1 MIGLILRPIRR
12 RKAIAALT
20 AYSDA
25 KDAYRRALVAGDTR
39 KQAETGRALQVAML
53 DRLRAETS
61 LRRVSA

>member
-12 RKAIAALT
+12 RKAIAALA

>member
-1 MIGLILRPIRR
+1 MIGLILRPFRR
-12 RKAIAALT
+12 RKALVALA
-20 AYSDA
+20 AYSEA

-53 DRLRAETS
+53 ARLAAENS

>member
-12 RKAIAALT
+12 RKALAALA

-53 DRLRAETS
+53 DRLRTETS

>member
-1 MIGLILRPIRR
+1 MIALFLRPIRR
-12 RKAIAALT
+12 RKALAALA

-53 DRLRAETS
+53 DRLRTETS

>member
-12 RKAIAALT
+12 RKAIAALA

-53 DRLRAETS
+53 ERLRAETS